1 MRRAAPAAAPVAVD
15 KEVKRKQRM
24 GDIKLDLHRV
34 LLDNLN
40 LAALEHATEADLRA
54 EINAIS
60 AEHLN
65 DNAIVLGREDRII
78 LNKEL
83 YDEVTGLGPLET
95 LLQDESVNDIL
106 VNGPQQIFVE
116 RSGKLEL
123 TDVTFKDERHL
134 LRIIDKIVSAV
145 GRRVDESKPYV
156 DARLKDGSRFNAMV
170 PPVAVDG
177 SLVSIRKFKKD
188 KLGIDDLVQFGAF
201 SEEMAAYLQAAVS
214 TRLNV
219 IVSGGTGSGKT
230 TTLNA
235 LSSFIADDERILT
248 IEDTAELQ
256 LQQTHVGR
264 MESRPPNVE
273 GKGEVSPRDCLK
285 NALRMRPDRIIVG
298 ETRGEE
304 VIDMLQAMNTGH
316 DGSMTTIHANNP
328 RDGISRLENMVAMAG
343 IEMPLKAVRSQISSA
358 VNLIVQASR
367 LQDGSRRMTS
377 ITEITGMEGDVISM
391 QEIFR
396 FQRVG
401 PDARQQDHR
410 PLSQPQACA
419 ATSPSASAS
428 GAMICPRPSLNPSQ
442 RSKPHGHQCRTH
454 HLRSD
459 LYRRAGARRRAS
471 IWRLFGRSISL
482 NSRVNRR
489 LEMIEK
495 GDTPRGG
502 AGQICA
508 RRCSSTRKS
517 KGIPLYSLWLSEK
530 AQKGRDCLLPATAD
544 HGDGRPFGS
553 VLPWPDRRHRDR
565 STRAHRRLHRH
576 GGRCCVYVGV
586 HESQQA
592 HGDHRRTA
600 PRCGRADGALL
611 ARRSP
616 VHQRHHHREQRNPRP
631 ACLRIRCDR
640 G

>member
-1 MRRAAPAAAPVAVD
+1 MFSKYKKPSKAKSAATAQPETAAPAAKAEVTELPKQSSAANQASVSRKSHNQTSATVAPLD
-15 KEVKRKQRM
+15 KERKRKERM
-24 GDIKLDLHRV
+24 GEIKLELHRA

-40 LAALEHATEADLRA
+40 LAALENATENDLRS
-54 EINAIS
+54 EIQAIAS
-60 AEHLN
+60 EYLQEQS
-65 DNAIVLGREDRII
+65 IVLNREDRQT
-78 LNKEL
+78 LNQEL

-95 LLQDESVNDIL
+95 LLKDETVNDIL

-123 TDVTFKDERHL
+123 TDITFKDEKHL

-145 GRRVDESKPYV
+145 GRRVDESNPYV

-188 KLGIDDLVQFGAF
+188 KLGIDDLVEFGAF
-201 SEEMAAYLQAAVS
+201 TEEMAAYLQAAVA

-235 LSSFIADDERILT
+235 LSSFIDNAERILT

-316 DGSMTTIHANNP
+316 DGSMTTIHANSA
-328 RDGISRLENMVAMAG
+328 RDGVSRLENMIAMAG

-396 FQRVG
+396 YQRVG
-401 PDARQQDHR
+401 LTPDNKIIGHFT
-410 PLSQPQACA
+410 
-419 ATSPSASAS
+419 AT
-428 GAMICPRPSLNPSQ
+428 GV
-442 RSKPHGHQCRTH
+442 RSHYAERFRMWGY
-454 HLRSD
+454 D
-459 LYRRAGARRRAS
+459 
-471 IWRLFGRSISL
+471 
-482 NSRVNRR
+482 
-489 LEMIEK
+489 
-495 GDTPRGG
+495 
-502 AGQICA
+502 
-508 RRCSSTRKS
+508 
-517 KGIPLYSLWLSEK
+517 
-530 AQKGRDCLLPATAD
+530 LPAAIYE
-544 HGDGRPFGS
+544 PI
-553 VLPWPDRRHRDR
+553 
-565 STRAHRRLHRH
+565 AA
-576 GGRCCVYVGV
+576 
-586 HESQQA
+586 Q
-592 HGDHRRTA
+592 
-600 PRCGRADGALL
+600 
-611 ARRSP
+611 
-616 VHQRHHHREQRNPRP
+616 
-631 ACLRIRCDR
+631 
-640 G
+640 